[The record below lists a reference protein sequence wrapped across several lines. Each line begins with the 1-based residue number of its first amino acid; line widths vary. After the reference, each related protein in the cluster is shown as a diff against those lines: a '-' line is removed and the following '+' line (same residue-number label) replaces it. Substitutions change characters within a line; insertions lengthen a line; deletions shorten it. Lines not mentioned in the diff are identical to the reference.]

1 MSTPT
6 PTSQQPM
13 SFIMNS
19 MITAK
24 SVTIW
29 NPVHVIF
36 AGVQFALENMIPN
49 FCCVVIIV
57 CTLGPRTTLLL
68 GHQKC
73 SVVQKSAIQGY
84 CYVVIVLY
92 KKISAMQRQYYIV
105 LVLKTSAMQVK
116 IEYVLCC
123 LFSPPLLPILDD
135 NNDNGLNKSKKCHSW
150 KVV

>member
-1 MSTPT
+1 M
-6 PTSQQPM
+6 
-13 SFIMNS
+13 
-19 MITAK
+19 
-24 SVTIW
+24 
-29 NPVHVIF
+29 
-36 AGVQFALENMIPN
+36 
-49 FCCVVIIV
+49 CIIRKLHAPDYLHAMRFWYHI
-57 CTLGPRTTLLL
+57 TLGPRTTLLL

-92 KKISAMQRQYYIV
+92 KKISAMQGQYYIV
-105 LVLKTSAMQVK
+105 CVLKTSAMQVK

-135 NNDNGLNKSKKCHSW
+135 NNDNGLNKSKKRHSW